1 MTKLYSDKLKLAMA
15 EIKEVLTRHDIAGHV
30 VLYDEH
36 LSEYLL
42 HVGPTWSVLRIEDGG
57 LRFRSQ
63 IAEFGGDADARR
75 KATELTTGMLRH
87 FADLLMRDWMHF
99 EKMLQS
105 LAEHFVIEHSDPS
118 HTPHREH

>member
-30 VLYDEH
+30 VLYEDH

-42 HVGPTWSVLRIEDGG
+42 KIDPTWSVLRIEDGG

-63 IAEFGGDADARR
+63 LAEFGGDESARR

-105 LAEHFVIEHSDPS
+105 LAEHFVIEHTDPS